1 MNHKPITTT
10 IFQLGQCGIR
20 KPYNTYTNL
29 KSNVCLYTH
38 VYIHT
43 LCALYKLNHKS
54 LKALIRF
61 DFEQPNLYIHIEYI
75 YTQNQ
80 TTGSPK
86 KLWIKKIQLWKQEA
100 PYSAI
105 QYIYIHKL
113 REKIIYHDEGC
124 EWDLIAD
131 AETLTVS
138 LSLSL
143 FLSLFLSLLLDLKR
157 VAHKFSAIL

>member
-1 MNHKPITTT
+1 MMISPYDQAKTPKGFFFSFFNKRNSNPHPLFDEIKLYQQKPLVIHRTILFTMNHKTISTT
-10 IFQLGQCGIR
+10 IFQLGQYGIR
-20 KPYNTYTNL
+20 KPYNIHTNL

-86 KLWIKKIQLWKQEA
+86 KL
-100 PYSAI
+100 
-105 QYIYIHKL
+105 
-113 REKIIYHDEGC
+113 
-124 EWDLIAD
+124 
-131 AETLTVS
+131 
-138 LSLSL
+138 
-143 FLSLFLSLLLDLKR
+143 
-157 VAHKFSAIL
+157 

>member
-20 KPYNTYTNL
+20 KPYNIHTNL

-86 KLWIKKIQLWKQEA
+86 KL
-100 PYSAI
+100 
-105 QYIYIHKL
+105 
-113 REKIIYHDEGC
+113 
-124 EWDLIAD
+124 
-131 AETLTVS
+131 
-138 LSLSL
+138 
-143 FLSLFLSLLLDLKR
+143 
-157 VAHKFSAIL
+157 

>member
-20 KPYNTYTNL
+20 KPYNIYTNL

-38 VYIHT
+38 AYIHT

-61 DFEQPNLYIHIEYI
+61 DFEQRNLYIHIEYI

-86 KLWIKKIQLWKQEA
+86 KL
-100 PYSAI
+100 
-105 QYIYIHKL
+105 
-113 REKIIYHDEGC
+113 
-124 EWDLIAD
+124 
-131 AETLTVS
+131 
-138 LSLSL
+138 
-143 FLSLFLSLLLDLKR
+143 
-157 VAHKFSAIL
+157 